1 LLVKLINDSSKGSDK
16 NSAGER
22 VEESG
27 VEKLRDAKRS
37 GLLKVE
43 PVKNPNCPVIIA
55 PRGVSFQLSS

>member
-16 NSAGER
+16 KSAGER

-43 PVKNPNCPVIIA
+43 PFKNPNRPVIIV